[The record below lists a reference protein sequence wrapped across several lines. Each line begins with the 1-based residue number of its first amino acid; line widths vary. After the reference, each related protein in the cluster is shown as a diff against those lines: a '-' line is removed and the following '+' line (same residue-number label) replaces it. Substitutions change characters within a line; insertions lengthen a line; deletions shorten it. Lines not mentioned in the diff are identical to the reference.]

1 MKEAIVA
8 LYEYGE
14 WANARLLDKA
24 EALTAAQLAQS
35 FSKGALAILPT
46 FGHMIGADIRW
57 LARFQNHVPPALSVA
72 DFPTLAV
79 VRQRFEEVRA
89 ARRRYLA
96 SLDDAA
102 LPATIRWVR
111 DDGAVEFP
119 RWQALLQCANHGT
132 QHRAEIAAMLTD
144 LGRSPKDLDFSV
156 FCLERMRKGG

>member
-1 MKEAIVA
+1 VKEPIVA

-24 EALTAAQLAQS
+24 EALTPGQLAQT
-35 FSKGALAILPT
+35 FSKGTLAILPT
-46 FGHMIGADIRW
+46 FGHLIGADIRW
-57 LARFQNHVPPALSVA
+57 LARFQNQTPPTLSVA
-72 DFPTLAV
+72 DFPSLDV
-79 VRQRFEEVRA
+79 VRRRFEEVRA
-89 ARRRYLA
+89 ARRSYLA
-96 SLDDAA
+96 SLDNSA
-102 LPATIRWVR
+102 LRATIRWVR

-156 FCLERMRKGG
+156 FCLERMRK